1 LFALAT
7 RRKFEHSIPDA
18 WPNDRFRTEWDHS
31 ANRTEGNQVP
41 EAPTI
46 SVAVAATAEQH
57 DDGSTSE
64 GSSIEP
70 GEKPGD
76 TDFGS
81 HVYSGGAMLL
91 SQLRRSRLRRS

>member
-1 LFALAT
+1 M
-7 RRKFEHSIPDA
+7 
-18 WPNDRFRTEWDHS
+18 
-31 ANRTEGNQVP
+31 P

-46 SVAVAATAEQH
+46 SVAAPATAEQH

-76 TDFGS
+76 TTS
-81 HVYSGGAMLL
+81 SNSAHSGGATLL
-91 SQLRRSRLRRS
+91 SQLRRPQPRRR

>member
-1 LFALAT
+1 M
-7 RRKFEHSIPDA
+7 
-18 WPNDRFRTEWDHS
+18 
-31 ANRTEGNQVP
+31 P

-46 SVAVAATAEQH
+46 SVADAATSEQH

-76 TDFGS
+76 IMFGNPA
-81 HVYSGGAMLL
+81 HSGGAMLL
-91 SQLRRSRLRRS
+91 SQLRRPRLRRS

>member
-1 LFALAT
+1 MC
-7 RRKFEHSIPDA
+7 R
-18 WPNDRFRTEWDHS
+18 S
-31 ANRTEGNQVP
+31 ANQTEGNQVP

-46 SVAVAATAEQH
+46 SVAGSATAEQH

-76 TDFGS
+76 TDFDWS
-81 HVYSGGAMLL
+81 PQTSGAVLL
-91 SQLRRSRLRRS
+91 SQLRRR